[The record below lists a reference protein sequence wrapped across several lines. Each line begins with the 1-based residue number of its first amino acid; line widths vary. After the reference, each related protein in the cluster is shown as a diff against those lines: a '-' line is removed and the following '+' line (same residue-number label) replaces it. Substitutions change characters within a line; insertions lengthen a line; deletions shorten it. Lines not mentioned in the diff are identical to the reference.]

1 MEGEGFRMDER
12 GDGEAKTW
20 IRVSDDALDVPIVEL
35 GGELDMSN
43 VDQAQKA
50 LAELVAT
57 RPQRLIFD
65 LAGITFM
72 DSSGLG
78 LLILARRETDSMEIR
93 RASAIAQRVIEATGL
108 AEYLGLG
115 ADDR

>member
-1 MEGEGFRMDER
+1 VEELGGE
-12 GDGEAKTW
+12 EAKAW
-20 IRVSDDALDVPIVEL
+20 MQVSVDGAGVSVVEL

-43 VDQAQKA
+43 VGQAQQR
-50 LAELVAT
+50 LADLIQT

-78 LLILARRETDSMEIR
+78 LLVSARRESESMEIR

-108 AEYLGLG
+108 AEYFGLD
-115 ADDR
+115 AHDQ

>member
-1 MEGEGFRMDER
+1 MDEL
-12 GDGEAKTW
+12 GDGEAKAW
-20 IRVSDDALDVPIVEL
+20 IRVSDDTVDVPIVEL
-35 GGELDMSN
+35 GGELDISN

-50 LAELVAT
+50 LAELLAT
-57 RPQRLIFD
+57 RPQRLIFE

-78 LLILARRETDSMEIR
+78 LLVLARRETESMEIR
-93 RASAIAQRVIEATGL
+93 RASAIAQRAIEATGL
-108 AEYLGLG
+108 AQYLGLD

>member
-1 MEGEGFRMDER
+1 MDEL
-12 GDGEAKTW
+12 GDGEAKAW
-20 IRVSDDALDVPIVEL
+20 IRISDDAVDVPIVEL
-35 GGELDMSN
+35 GGELDISN
-43 VDQAQKA
+43 VDEVQKA

-78 LLILARRETDSMEIR
+78 LLILARRETESMVIR
-93 RASAIAQRVIEATGL
+93 GASAIAQRAIEATGL
-108 AEYLGLG
+108 VEYLGLD